1 MIRAIQIRRITTD
14 DTLELRREV
23 LYPDWELTRVKLDH
37 DEDGLHFG
45 LFEDNRLR
53 GVVSLFPHN
62 GQAQFRKLAV
72 HPDCQ
77 GKGYGNMLMQHI
89 TDFCRKEHISLLW
102 CNARAS
108 AEGFYLKRGFEYWGD
123 HFVKDNIV
131 FIKMKV
137 QLDKTTDNGFT
148 VIPAI
153 DIIDGKCV
161 RLTQGDYA
169 QKKVYNEHPL
179 EVAKAFESIG
189 VRRLHLVDLDGAK
202 KGAVVNWKV
211 LEAIAGKTNLVI
223 DFGGGIKTEDDL
235 RIVYENGAALATIGS
250 IAVKDPALFSGWV
263 KKYGADKIFLGA
275 DVKEEKIAV
284 GGWLETTELSVFDF
298 LEENVKQG
306 VQHIFCTD
314 IAKDGLL
321 QGPSVALYEKILQ
334 RFPQIDFV
342 ASGGVSTMADVHAL
356 AEAGCSGVIVG
367 KAIYEERIS
376 MKELTDFIKSGIR
389 N

>member
-1 MIRAIQIRRITTD
+1 MAIQIRRIVID
-14 DTLELRREV
+14 DALPLRRDV
-23 LYPDWELTRVKLDH
+23 LYPEWELHAVRVDH
-37 DEDGLHFG
+37 DDDGLHFG
-45 LFEDNRLR
+45 LYEDTRLR
-53 GVVSLFPHN
+53 GVVSLFL
-62 GQAQFRKLAV
+62 QKDSAQFRKLAI
-72 HPDCQ
+72 HPDVQ
-77 GKGYGNMLMQHI
+77 GKRYGSLLMQYVE
-89 TDFCRKEHISLLW
+89 DFCRKEHVKTLW
-102 CNARAS
+102 CNARDTA
-108 AEGFYLKRGFEYWGD
+108 AGFYKKRGYEYVGD
-123 HFVKDNIV
+123 HFTKDNIV

-137 QLDKTTDNGFT
+137 QLDRKTDTGIT

-189 VRRLHLVDLDGAK
+189 VSRLHLVDLDGAK

-250 IAVKDPALFSGWV
+250 IAVKDPALFASWV

-298 LEENVKQG
+298 LQENIKQG
-306 VQHIFCTD
+306 VNHIFCTD

-334 RFPQIDFV
+334 QFPGIDFV
-342 ASGGVSTMADVHAL
+342 ASGGVSTMADVHTL
-356 AEAGCSGVIVG
+356 AEIGCSGVIVG
-367 KAIYEERIS
+367 KAIYEEKIS
-376 MKELTDFIKSGIR
+376 MKELADFIKSK